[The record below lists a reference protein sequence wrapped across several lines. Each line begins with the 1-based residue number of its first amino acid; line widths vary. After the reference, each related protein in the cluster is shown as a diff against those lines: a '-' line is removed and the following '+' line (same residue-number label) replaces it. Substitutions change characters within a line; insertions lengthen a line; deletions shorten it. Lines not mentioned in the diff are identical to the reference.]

1 MNAPVYRSS
10 SGYGHTARTSGRLL
24 IDDDCLVLETLD
36 GQMTGIA
43 WPPGTEWDAETQTID
58 VEGARAG
65 VGDTVFLD
73 GGDFEMPADLSSAS
87 WLVAPSGRCAE
98 LDRYWRAVSLTP

>member
-1 MNAPVYRSS
+1 M
-10 SGYGHTARTSGRLL
+10 

-36 GQMTGIA
+36 GERTGIA
-43 WPPGTEWDAETQTID
+43 WPPGTVWDDETQTID
-58 VEGARAG
+58 VAGARAS
-65 VGDTVFLD
+65 VGDSVSLD